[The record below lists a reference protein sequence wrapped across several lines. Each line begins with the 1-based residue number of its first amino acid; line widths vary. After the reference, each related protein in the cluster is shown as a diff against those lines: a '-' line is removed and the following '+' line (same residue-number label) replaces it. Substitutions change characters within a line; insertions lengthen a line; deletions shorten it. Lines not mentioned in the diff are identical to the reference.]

1 MPSVP
6 SALEIAQDIVRMD
19 TRNPPGR
26 EIECANYL
34 GDLLSDA
41 GLDVNSYEFAENRT
55 SLVARLKGRGGK
67 PPLCFGGHIDVVP
80 LGTKEWSFDP
90 FGGEIVDGKLRGRG
104 STDMKAG
111 IADCV
116 HTALKLAGEG
126 KRGEADIVL
135 AICAGEET
143 GCEGSFYLSEVGVLG
158 EAGAVVICE
167 PTSNYPVLGHKGA
180 LWLRVETK
188 GVTAHGSMPEHG
200 DNAIYKAARSV
211 SKLED
216 FDFNIAPHDLLGSAT
231 LNVSMISGG
240 LNLNS
245 VPDHSEFTIDMRILP
260 GQDRD
265 NVLSGIESY
274 LGVDNKV
281 RSLVS
286 VNGVFTPH
294 TDPWV
299 QEVFGLM
306 GGMLSERIEPRG
318 APYFTDASALTPA
331 YGNPPTIIL
340 GPGEMKMAH
349 QTDEYCPV
357 AHIEQA
363 AEIYEILARRW
374 CAL

>member
-143 GCEGSFYLSEVGVLG
+143 GCEGSFYLSEVGALG

-167 PTSNYPVLGHKGA
+167 PTSNYPILGHKGA

-216 FDFNIAPHDLLGSAT
+216 FDFNIAPHDLLGGAT
-231 LNVSMISGG
+231 LNVGMISGG

-299 QEVFGLM
+299 KEVFGLM